1 MTTSIK
7 HLETQNHMVRFYDDE
22 LLRGLSE
29 SWNIAE
35 PERNIIAHYSVGND
49 YDWLISYYDA
59 EQNIAYGFVRL
70 AGDNRNAEFGEIDMG
85 WLERL
90 TITQPVFIHGQR
102 VELALPVERDD
113 QWEIC
118 VFGELR
124 RMPEFDWVNESM
136 EISPLR

>member
-1 MTTSIK
+1 MTTSIQ
-7 HLETQNHMVRFYDDE
+7 HPETQNHMVRFYDDE
-22 LLRGLSE
+22 LLRGQSE
-29 SWNIAE
+29 PWNIDE
-35 PERNIIAHYSVGND
+35 SERMVIAHYSVGSN
-49 YDWLISYYDA
+49 YDWLICYYDA

-70 AGDNRNAEFGEIDMG
+70 GDNRNAEFGEIDMS

-90 TITQPVFIHGQR
+90 TITQPVFIHGRR

-113 QWEIC
+113 QWEEC

-124 RMPEFDWVNESM
+124 REPEFDWVNESM